1 MYLSAPGHC
10 LTLTYQRLKA
20 QTIIHNVIQEKYN
33 KYNVS
38 NMYHKYIW
46 KTYIYNTATPIWHP
60 SHCKTKVKECTRLA
74 VPSGR
79 INRIGSESLFSR
91 TNCRNWSNQMGGA
104 DRIKMSEKRQ
114 AIYRIYSCSW
124 CNVNMTFPSLDK

>member
-1 MYLSAPGHC
+1 
-10 LTLTYQRLKA
+10 
-20 QTIIHNVIQEKYN
+20 
-33 KYNVS
+33 
-38 NMYHKYIW
+38 MYHKYIW

-60 SHCKTKVKECTRLA
+60 SHSHCETKVKECTRLA

-79 INRIGSESLFSR
+79 IDRIGSESLFSR

-124 CNVNMTFPSLDK
+124 CNVNMTFPSLDKYVHKEINNIHIRNKFNFFNAEKAFIRLFVDTC